1 MSNILKGL
9 NENRSSWDSNMPG
22 YQGDYGGED
31 NWGRRNKASD
41 ENEKIDAMLRQQNAQ
56 RQEYIQSGKFWLKLK
71 DSQRHLPAGP
81 FIGKQAANQAAIDLL
96 KKQPDLKGN
105 LLITAY
111 GPDEK
116 QDVSEAEQVDS
127 PKFQSAVSALKQMA
141 KQGERQTVW
150 DPVKRVYKTVPIAQS
165 KEVKEENLSEEELDE
180 NLRKWFKEK
189 WVRFG
194 PDGKIRGACARGD
207 DSEGK
212 PKCLPQSK
220 AHSLGKKG
228 RKYAASKKRRE
239 DPNPERRGPAKNV
252 ATKKKSNEDVAEGYP
267 GYAEKG
273 KELAVATKKI
283 QADLD
288 KRIRGKEGSY
298 DYVKRGK
305 ELSAATKKIQS
316 NLDKRIAKLA
326 EQGVAEGS
334 LNEFAPDG
342 FNGGDDD
349 EGFSPEIAKMAQEDG
364 FTKGVGLADGA
375 TLERAIT
382 INHWHN
388 QHGGM
393 YKQYFAKGFK
403 AGRMNKIKHDNRQ
416 YNLNLKLM
424 KDGSI
429 RHGGLNEYGDTAKGQ
444 KMLGKVHNRAADKVT
459 SKQADK
465 DPAYA
470 RKAQQTQDR
479 AWDRLAVKEQGV
491 AEGLS
496 KGNYNVGLED
506 IGKPVTVDG
515 ESGYVLLSIGYSSG
529 NGKLTAHILQPD
541 SGSKGTYDLETIGK
555 GQQGVAEEQLDE
567 LKCWPGYTRVQ
578 GVPAGAPGSC
588 KKKTNEEVS
597 EKVNP
602 ETVRRLQQMLNKKF
616 NANLDV
622 DGVLGPLTIKS
633 IKKFLPKASEK
644 KAPNPE
650 RTTAVQ
656 GSELKEEKCPE
667 CGGPMFSDLI
677 LAEKKDACYH
687 KVRSRYKVW
696 PSAYASGA
704 LVQCRKKGAANWGT
718 GGKKNESV
726 EEGYLSNPGQED
738 SPVVS
743 AITRR
748 ILMQRTDLLATY
760 GPEYVTQAIDDVADG
775 VGEVEEIGSSD
786 VSGWVKQVENN
797 LKNTNIEEGQIYS
810 GGNKPAGMRWYK
822 PRTVPNQ
829 DQLSKKESAIMK
841 GLQLEG
847 NDEEYHTGGTLGTP
861 YPGTYEEETLP
872 YRTKGQK
879 RTLPIAF
886 EDEQLDE
893 KWSEKYKSSIDCNN
907 PKGFS
912 QKAHCQGKKK

>member
-22 YQGDYGGED
+22 YQGDYGGEE

-41 ENEKIDAMLRQQNAQ
+41 ENEKIDDMLRQQNAQ
-56 RQEYIQSGKFWLKLK
+56 RQEYEKSGKFWLKLK

-81 FIGKQAANQAAIDLL
+81 FMGKASANAAAIDLL
-96 KKQPDLKGN
+96 KKQPELKGN

-116 QDVSEAEQVDS
+116 QDVAEAEQVDS

-150 DPVKRVYKTVPIAQS
+150 DPVKRVYKTVPVNQP

-220 AHSLGKKG
+220 AHALGKKG

-252 ATKKKSNEDVAEGYP
+252 ATKKKSNE
-267 GYAEKG
+267 
-273 KELAVATKKI
+273 
-283 QADLD
+283 
-288 KRIRGKEGSY
+288 
-298 DYVKRGK
+298 
-305 ELSAATKKIQS
+305 
-316 NLDKRIAKLA
+316 
-326 EQGVAEGS
+326 GVAEGS
-334 LNEFAPDG
+334 LE
-342 FNGGDDD
+342 
-349 EGFSPEIAKMAQEDG
+349 EITQDTARSYAQKATQSKKDLINQ
-364 FTKGVGLADGA
+364 TYRKGAD
-375 TLERAIT
+375 TDKL
-382 INHWHN
+382 
-388 QHGGM
+388 
-393 YKQYFAKGFK
+393 
-403 AGRMNKIKHDNRQ
+403 NKKIQTRQ
-416 YNLNLKLM
+416 Q
-424 KDGSI
+424 
-429 RHGGLNEYGDTAKGQ
+429 GLN
-444 KMLGKVHNRAADKVT
+444 RAHTDKRYY
-459 SKQADK
+459 K
-465 DPAYA
+465 D
-470 RKAQQTQDR
+470 
-479 AWDRLAVKEQGV
+479 E
-491 AEGLS
+491 
-496 KGNYNVGLED
+496 
-506 IGKPVTVDG
+506 
-515 ESGYVLLSIGYSSG
+515 
-529 NGKLTAHILQPD
+529 
-541 SGSKGTYDLETIGK
+541 
-555 GQQGVAEEQLDE
+555 QGVAEEQLDE
-567 LKCWPGYTRVQ
+567 ACWKGYHKEGMKTMF
-578 GVPAGAPGSC
+578 G
-588 KKKTNEEVS
+588 KKYPNCVKNTNEEV
-597 EKVNP
+597 EQKINP
-602 ETVRRLQQMLNKKF
+602 ETVRRLQQLLNKKF

-656 GSELKEEKCPE
+656 GNELKEEKCPE

-718 GGKKNESV
+718 GGKKNE
-726 EEGYLSNPGQED
+726 D
-738 SPVVS
+738 
-743 AITRR
+743 
-748 ILMQRTDLLATY
+748 
-760 GPEYVTQAIDDVADG
+760 
-775 VGEVEEIGSSD
+775 
-786 VSGWVKQVENN
+786 
-797 LKNTNIEEGQIYS
+797 IEEGQIYS
-810 GGNKPAGMRWYK
+810 GGNKPAGMRKYE
-822 PRTVPNQ
+822 PRTVPSQ
-829 DQLSKKESAIMK
+829 DELSKKESAIMK

-847 NDEEYHTGGTLGTP
+847 NDEEHHTGGTLGTP
-861 YPGTYEEETLP
+861 YPGTYEQETLP

-893 KWSEKYKSSIDCNN
+893 KWSEKYKRSIDCSN

-912 QKAHCQGKKK
+912 QKAHCQGRKK